1 MLYPSYVVFLFGC
14 FALVIYMMAVDRN
27 VSDYIILTLARIKI
41 NGARLLF
48 MAKMY
53 PKLRYETFLLKHR
66 PNKISKKYM
75 DMAKTIVSE
84 LEDNEK
90 L

>member
-1 MLYPSYVVFLFGC
+1 
-14 FALVIYMMAVDRN
+14 MMAIDRN
-27 VSDYIILTLARIKI
+27 ISDYILLTLARIRI
-41 NGARLLF
+41 NASRLLF
-48 MAKMY
+48 MARMY

-75 DMAKTIVSE
+75 DMAKTVIKE
-84 LEDNEK
+84 LENNEN